1 MMDGPKHE
9 DACQAACVANTSEGR
24 NVRRHYTLKYNKSD
38 FAYFFFGALAAWRS
52 GTRRNSLAPT
62 RDGLENG
69 SAFAC
74 DMRTWV
80 ARREAFQ
87 GCELTLQQ
95 RVELSAAQF
104 DLIRRVL
111 DEH

>member
-1 MMDGPKHE
+1 MKFLRIQSAERNPDRPDVARRMAIMDRPKRK

-24 NVRRHYTLKYNKSD
+24 YSKRHYTLKSNKSY
-38 FAYFFFGALAAWRS
+38 FAYFFLGALATWCSDR
-52 GTRRNSLAPT
+52 RRNSLAPT

-87 GCELTLQQ
+87 
-95 RVELSAAQF
+95 
-104 DLIRRVL
+104 
-111 DEH
+111 